1 MALMTERPSWSDE
14 RLDDLSKRMD
24 EGFHRNDVEHQE
36 FRREMK
42 AGFDSMNARFDSMNA
57 RFDSMNGRIDA
68 VNERFEKFAK
78 MLILI
83 GAGLI
88 GTLVTALISAIV
100 AAILIA

>member
-1 MALMTERPSWSDE
+1 MVVMTERPSWSDE

-42 AGFDSMNARFDSMNA
+42 AGFDAMNARFDA
-57 RFDSMNGRIDA
+57 RFDAM
-68 VNERFEKFAK
+68 NERLEKFAQ
-78 MLILI
+78 MLIVI

-100 AAILIA
+100 AAILLG

>member
-1 MALMTERPSWSDE
+1 MVVMTERPSWSDE

-42 AGFDSMNARFDSMNA
+42 AGFDAMNARFDAMNA
-57 RFDSMNGRIDA
+57 RFDARFDA
-68 VNERFEKFAK
+68 MNERLEKFAQ
-78 MLILI
+78 MLIVI

-100 AAILIA
+100 AAILLG

>member
-1 MALMTERPSWSDE
+1 MAVMTERPSWSDE

-42 AGFDSMNARFDSMNA
+42 AGFDLMNAGFNARFD
-57 RFDSMNGRIDA
+57 
-68 VNERFEKFAK
+68 KLQQT
-78 MLILI
+78 LIVI

-88 GTLVTALISAIV
+88 GTLIAAVIAGVVAIV
-100 AAILIA
+100 IAV